1 MKPSL
6 RGSFRKASG
15 EAPVNDNLPRWN
27 LADLYP
33 GPDSE
38 ALQADMAAAN
48 DRAAGFADE
57 YEGTIAFLSGA
68 ELAEAIAE
76 YEAIESIRYR
86 VSAYV
91 GLLEADS
98 LGNFSKTG
106 PLKKWQGDVGGVLSF
121 FDAEIAEMP
130 ERDLMTKIGAT
141 PALARYASWMAR
153 LRDGGPGIPDETVGN
168 LSAEYSNTNR
178 EAWRR
183 LYHESYNDLRVTLRG
198 ERLSIDAASDKA
210 AAAPLGQ
217 RREIRAAIAAALKEK
232 APEFALIYNTIA
244 KDRLIEMQLRGET
257 RVDQQEN
264 AGNDISDAVVDTMQ
278 ETVKNWYHRLSHR
291 LYRWK
296 AAAKGVPVLERAA
309 VSMPLPDSPKAG
321 LPACGFDAAKQLILK
336 AFRKFSPVFARHAQ
350 KVFDDGHIDAAPRE
364 DKETGAFSMPAGPGT
379 APYIFMTYNNGID
392 DVVTLGH
399 ELGHAV
405 HQTLAEKAQGLLC
418 SDVSTPVAETAS
430 IFAEMLVFEEML
442 AQQKDPAVKKR
453 LLTDKLEG
461 MIQNGLQ
468 QLAFFDFEKQVHEAR
483 RDGALSVEQISD
495 IWLTTQK
502 EYFGPAVALDEYDR
516 YYWMVVPHFYDT
528 PFYVYSYAF
537 AQVQVSGL
545 YQAYKAASAGGEEA
559 RQQFVADYIAL
570 LETGTTRSLYDSLSP
585 FGLDPETPEFWE
597 KGLSLM
603 EEYMETLENM
613 TLSPT
618 PKFPAPKSPAPKSQ
632 MHKSGGRKPKPAA

>member
-6 RGSFRKASG
+6 RGKFQKAAG
-15 EAPVNDNLPRWN
+15 EAPVNDNLPCWN
-27 LADLYP
+27 LGDLYSA
-33 GPDSE
+33 PDSE
-38 ALQADMAAAN
+38 ALRADMAEAEE
-48 DRAAGFADE
+48 RAATFADD
-57 YEGTIAFLSGA
+57 YEGAIAFLSGA
-68 ELAEAIAE
+68 ELADAIRE
-76 YEAIESIRYR
+76 YEEIETIRYR

-91 GLLEADS
+91 GLLEAEN
-98 LGNFSKTG
+98 LANFSKTE
-106 PLKKWQGDVGGVLSF
+106 PLKKWQGDVGGTLSF
-121 FDAEIAEMP
+121 FDNEIAEMP

-141 PALARYASWMAR
+141 PELARYASWIAR
-153 LRDGGPGIPDETVGN
+153 LRGGTGGAVDETVEN

-183 LYHESYNDLRVTLRG
+183 LYHESYNDIRVSLRG
-198 ERLSIDAASDKA
+198 EALSIDAASEKA
-210 AAAPLGQ
+210 AGASSLPQ

-264 AGNDISDAVVDTMQ
+264 AGNDIADAVVDTMQ
-278 ETVKNWYHRLSHR
+278 ETVKDWYHRLSHR

-296 AAAKGVPVLERAA
+296 AAAQGVPVLERAA
-309 VSMPLPDSPKAG
+309 VSLPLPDSPKTG
-321 LPACGFDAAKQLILK
+321 LPACGFEAAKQLILK

-350 KVFDDGHIDAAPRE
+350 KVFDDGHIDAAPRA
-364 DKETGAFSMPAGPGT
+364 DKETGAFSMPAGPGV

-483 RDGALSVEQISD
+483 QNGALSVEEISD
-495 IWLTTQK
+495 IWLATQR
-502 EYFGPAVALDEYDR
+502 EYFGPAVELDDYDR

-545 YQAYKAASAGGEEA
+545 YQAYKAAAAEGEEA
-559 RQQFVADYIAL
+559 RQQFVQDYIAL
-570 LETGTTRSLYDSLSP
+570 LETGTTRSLYDSLRP

-603 EEYMETLENM
+603 EEYMDTLENM
-613 TLSPT
+613 PAAPAQKT
-618 PKFPAPKSPAPKSQ
+618 PAPAAAAA
-632 MHKSGGRKPKPAA
+632 RKPKRSA